1 MIFLTNNKQTNK
13 KYRQDPLNALMCY
26 PTWRNLTRGHLVTK
40 TAISQH
46 NGCVVVGILSST
58 SEQRGFIF

>member
-1 MIFLTNNKQTNK
+1 
-13 KYRQDPLNALMCY
+13 MCY
-26 PTWRNLTRGHLVTK
+26 LTWRNLKEVTYHLVTK

-46 NGCVVVGILSST
+46 NECVVVGILSST